1 MRNIQISTEVY
12 AAIWSDRKAGEE
24 NEDDILSRRLGVK
37 RPTTNELRDRDMTV
51 TIGYHDPKFGVRIDP
66 GFEIFRTYKRKEY
79 RARAIQ
85 GFWVLSTDGIGY
97 PSLNELSNAIGAGT
111 ENAWEKWKYIDA
123 ATGRE
128 RLMSDL
134 RDPTRIK
141 KRGRQATTL
150 ADLGLE

>member
-1 MRNIQISTEVY
+1 MRNIQVSTEVY

-24 NEDDILSRRLGVK
+24 NEDDILARRFGVK
-37 RPTTNELRDRDMTV
+37 RPAIDGSRGRDITV
-51 TIGYHDPKFGVRIDP
+51 TIGYHDPKFGVRLDP
-66 GFEIFRTYKRKEY
+66 GFEVFRTFKGKEY

-85 GFWVLSTDGIGY
+85 GFWVLSTDGVGY
-97 PSLNELSNAIGAGT
+97 PSLNELSNAIGAST
-111 ENAWEKWKYIDA
+111 ENAWEKWKYIDK

-134 RDPTRIK
+134 RDPTKIK

-150 ADLGLE
+150 ADLELE